1 MISLRPLQRFAR
13 NTSGFTLLEV
23 MVSITILTFGI
34 GLVGTSTF
42 QVVAGSQ
49 IWRDDVTAT
58 TDLRHAGSWLAGDV
72 LNAKA
77 TDLIDGAAAVNSLAV
92 TGFNGDEITYSL
104 SGNNLVRTL
113 DDGSVITSN
122 IVAKDVVS
130 TSFARSTSLVTF
142 TLEVQAQRGGTE
154 TISLTT
160 NLR

>member
-1 MISLRPLQRFAR
+1 MISWRPLQRFAR

-23 MVSITILTFGI
+23 MVAITILTLGI

-58 TDLRHAGSWLAGDV
+58 KDLRHAGSWLAGDV

-77 TDLIDGAAAVNSLAV
+77 TDLIDGAAAVNSLVV
-92 TGFNGDEITYSL
+92 TGFNGDEITYNL

-113 DDGSVITSN
+113 DDGSIITSN
-122 IVAKDVVS
+122 VVAKNVVS
-130 TSFARSTSLVTF
+130 TSFALSVNVITF

-154 TISLTT
+154 TISLNT